1 MVKAKNMMYVQSLEH
16 LPYNDLTEC
25 LEYIKKELNPIKYA
39 GILHDKDINE
49 DGSLKL
55 PHIHVM
61 LQFENARSIEN
72 IAKTLKDK
80 PQYIQQWKGD
90 STNGYS
96 YLIHATT
103 DALDLYQYDA
113 NEVKA
118 NFDYI
123 DLIEKA
129 KKSVKYN
136 LTGKDELI
144 IKGLLDKL
152 YKGEVT
158 KGEIE
163 KQLSGSQYAKAK
175 TRIDSVYQKYMEIV
189 ANEWREYMRKNNLPI
204 EVIWI
209 YGSSGVGKTRLAKD
223 YASKYDDDYFIS
235 GSSRDPFQHYQGQK
249 IIILDELRPSVF
261 QYSDL
266 LKMLDPFN
274 DDVMGASRYFDKPLT
289 ANIFII
295 TSPYKPKDFYTKIME
310 ENKKFDSRTDSFKQ
324 LARRIN
330 LVLYLDKDSIQIAFY
345 DSKLDNFFLEK
356 SSKESNPYIEAT
368 QNENY
373 LQTLNTEKLYK
384 QVLDMIKNKPVTKP
398 SKANDDKQQ
407 DNSQTVLF

>member
-16 LPYNDLTEC
+16 LPFKDLTEC
-25 LEYIKKELNPIKYA
+25 LVHIEKELNPIKYA
-39 GILHDKDINE
+39 AILHNKDINE
-49 DGSLKL
+49 GGSLKI

-61 LQFENARSIEN
+61 LQFENARSIAN
-72 IAKTLKDK
+72 VAKLLKDS

-96 YLIHATT
+96 YLIHATI
-103 DALDLYQYDA
+103 DAQEQHQYDV
-113 NEVKA
+113 NEVKS
-118 NFDYI
+118 NFDYK

-129 KKSVKYN
+129 KKGVKFT

-152 YKGEVT
+152 YIGKISKEEV
-158 KGEIE
+158 E

-175 TRIDSVYQKYMEIV
+175 TRIDSVYQKHMEVV
-189 ANEWREYMRKNNLPI
+189 AVEWREYMRENNLSI

-209 YGSSGVGKTRLAKD
+209 YGDSGVGKTRLAKD
-223 YASKYDDDYFIS
+223 YASQYGEDYFIT

-249 IIILDELRPSVF
+249 IIILDELRPSTF

-266 LKMLDPFN
+266 LKTLDPFN

-295 TSPYKPKDFYTKIME
+295 TSPYKPRDFYLKIIE

-330 LVLYLDKDSIQIAFY
+330 LILYLDKDSIQTAFY

-356 SSKESNPYIEAT
+356 SSKEPNPYIEVT
-368 QNENY
+368 KGEDSLQNW
-373 LQTLNTEKLYK
+373 TTEKLYK
-384 QVLDMIKNKPVTKP
+384 QVINAIKNKPVIKP
-398 SKANDDKQQ
+398 AKANDDKPQ
-407 DNSQTVLF
+407 DNSQNVLF

>member
-1 MVKAKNMMYVQSLEH
+1 MMYVQSLEH
-16 LPYNDLTEC
+16 LPFKDLTEC
-25 LEYIKKELNPIKYA
+25 LEHIKKELTPIKYA
-39 GILHDKDINE
+39 GILHNRDLNE
-49 DGSLKL
+49 DGSLKV

-61 LQFENARSIEN
+61 LQFENARSIDN
-72 IAKTLKDK
+72 VAKILMDR

-103 DALDLYQYDA
+103 DAEEQHQYDV

-118 NFDYI
+118 SFDYK

-129 KKSVKYN
+129 KKGVKFT

-152 YKGEVT
+152 YIGGITKEEV
-158 KGEIE
+158 E

-175 TRIDSVYQKYMEIV
+175 TRIDSVYQKRMEIV
-189 ANEWREYMRKNNLPI
+189 ADEWREYMRQNNLSI
-204 EVIWI
+204 EVIWV
-209 YGSSGVGKTRLAKD
+209 YGASGVGKTRLAKD
-223 YASKYDDDYFIS
+223 YAAKYEEDYFIT
-235 GSSRDPFQHYQGQK
+235 GSSRDPFQHYQGQR
-249 IIILDELRPSVF
+249 IIILDELRPSIF

-274 DDVMGASRYFDKPLT
+274 EDVMGASRYFDKPLT

-295 TSPYKPKDFYTKIME
+295 TTPYKPKDFYMKIIE
-310 ENKKFDSRTDSFKQ
+310 ENKKFDLHTDSFKQ
-324 LARRIN
+324 LSRRIN
-330 LVLYLDKDSIQIAFY
+330 LVLYLDKDSMQIAFY

-356 SSKESNPYIEAT
+356 SSKEPNPYLEVT
-368 QNENY
+368 KNEDSLQNW
-373 LQTLNTEKLYK
+373 NTEKLYK
-384 QVLDMIKNKPVTKP
+384 QVLNVIKNKPVIKP
-398 SKANDDKQQ
+398 SKTNDDKLQ

>member
-1 MVKAKNMMYVQSLEH
+1 MVKAKNMMYVQNLEH
-16 LPYNDLTEC
+16 LPFKDLTEC
-25 LEYIKKELNPIKYA
+25 LEHIRKELTPTKYA
-39 GILHDKDINE
+39 GILHNKDMNE
-49 DGSLKL
+49 DGSLKT

-61 LQFENARSIEN
+61 LQFENARSIDN
-72 IAKTLKDK
+72 VAKILKDK

-103 DALDLYQYDA
+103 DAQEQHQYDV
-113 NEVKA
+113 NEVEA
-118 NFDYI
+118 SFDYK

-129 KKSVKYN
+129 KKRVKFT

-152 YKGEVT
+152 YIGGITKEEV
-158 KGEIE
+158 ER
-163 KQLSGSQYAKAK
+163 QLSGSQYAKAK
-175 TRIDSVYQKYMEIV
+175 TRIDSVYQKRMKIV
-189 ANEWREYMRKNNLPI
+189 ADEWREYMRENNLSI

-209 YGSSGVGKTRLAKD
+209 YGASGVGKTRLAKD
-223 YASKYDDDYFIS
+223 YASKYDEDYFVT

-249 IIILDELRPSVF
+249 IIILDELRPSIF

-295 TSPYKPKDFYTKIME
+295 TSPYKPRDFYMKIIE
-310 ENKKFDSRTDSFKQ
+310 DNKKFDLHTDSFKQ

-330 LVLYLDKDSIQIAFY
+330 LVLYLDKDSMQIAFY

-356 SSKESNPYIEAT
+356 SSKEPNPYIEVT
-368 QNENY
+368 KDEDL
-373 LQTLNTEKLYK
+373 LQILKSEKLYK
-384 QVLDMIKNKPVTKP
+384 QVLNGIKNKPDKVNNNKP
-398 SKANDDKQQ
+398 K

>member
-16 LPYNDLTEC
+16 LPFKDLIEC

-39 GILHDKDINE
+39 GILHNKDINE
-49 DGSLKL
+49 DGSLTI
-55 PHIHVM
+55 PHIHIM
-61 LQFENARSIEN
+61 LQFENARSIDN
-72 IAKTLKDK
+72 VAKILKDK

-90 STNGYS
+90 TTNGYS

-103 DALDLYQYDA
+103 DAQDQHQYEV

-129 KKSVKYN
+129 KKAVKFT

-152 YKGEVT
+152 YIGEIT
-158 KGEIE
+158 KEEIE
-163 KQLSGSQYAKAK
+163 KKLSGSQYAKAK
-175 TRIDSVYQKYMEIV
+175 TRIESVYQKRMEIV
-189 ANEWREYMRKNNLPI
+189 ADEWRGYMRENNLSI

-209 YGSSGVGKTRLAKD
+209 YGASGVGKTRLAKD
-223 YASKYDDDYFIS
+223 YASKYGEDYFIS

-249 IIILDELRPSVF
+249 IIILDELRPSIF

-289 ANIFII
+289 ANILII
-295 TSPYKPKDFYTKIME
+295 TSPYKPRDFYMKIIE
-310 ENKKFDSRTDSFKQ
+310 GNKKFDSSTDSFKQ

-330 LVLYLDKDSIQIAFY
+330 LVLQLDKDSIQTAFY
-345 DSKLDNFFLEK
+345 DSKLENFFLEK
-356 SSKESNPYIEAT
+356 SSKESNPYIDVT
-368 QNENY
+368 KNEDF
-373 LQTLNTEKLYK
+373 LQALNTEKLYK
-384 QVLDMIKNKPVTKP
+384 QVLSMIKNQPP
-398 SKANDDKQQ
+398 KANNGKTQ
-407 DNSQTVLF
+407 DNLQTVLF